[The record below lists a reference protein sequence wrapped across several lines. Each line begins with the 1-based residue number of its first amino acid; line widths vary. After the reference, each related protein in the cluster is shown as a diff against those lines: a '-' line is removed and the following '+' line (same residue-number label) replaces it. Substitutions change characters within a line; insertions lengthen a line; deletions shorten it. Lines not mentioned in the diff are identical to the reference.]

1 MKSVTNFIRL
11 LVLTSLF
18 ISVGFWPVVGADSND
33 LSSATTGK
41 SDVNAPTTTNSYNVI
56 MKDGT
61 VLVGGIQIKEVKF
74 IASYGPIEVNL
85 NDVITFNDGFL
96 TLNDGTKLKGT
107 FVDGNLGLKT
117 TRGQMNLPFASI
129 TSISIPS
136 ASASQVSTATATSS
150 SIPSLGNG
158 ANLTGKEVESFS
170 KMLTVEDIKEL
181 IGASVKSDA
190 IQTQIENSQSKYSP
204 QDFVAAQQANI
215 DPAIIKCMKS
225 HSDADPSGN
234 HPTPGIKTATIITD
248 PAVEKLCE
256 QLEQDNPGKVKA
268 ALNKLRDKKLKD
280 NASEAVPKVLPCLA
294 NSKPDVVREACRT
307 LAIIGNQ
314 DAVPALLPLLTNERP
329 DIVREACRTLA
340 NIGNK
345 DTISSLE
352 PLLTNLDHGI
362 RDEAYKAIA
371 KLRAKS

>member
-56 MKDGT
+56 MRDGT

-158 ANLTGKEVESFS
+158 AN
-170 KMLTVEDIKEL
+170 
-181 IGASVKSDA
+181 
-190 IQTQIENSQSKYSP
+190 
-204 QDFVAAQQANI
+204 
-215 DPAIIKCMKS
+215 
-225 HSDADPSGN
+225 
-234 HPTPGIKTATIITD
+234 
-248 PAVEKLCE
+248 
-256 QLEQDNPGKVKA
+256 
-268 ALNKLRDKKLKD
+268 
-280 NASEAVPKVLPCLA
+280 
-294 NSKPDVVREACRT
+294 
-307 LAIIGNQ
+307 
-314 DAVPALLPLLTNERP
+314 
-329 DIVREACRTLA
+329 
-340 NIGNK
+340 
-345 DTISSLE
+345 
-352 PLLTNLDHGI
+352 
-362 RDEAYKAIA
+362 
-371 KLRAKS
+371 